1 MSNLQKFV
9 LNRAGVRELMKS
21 QEMIDVLTE
30 FAGQVATNAGEG
42 YSVHTGP
49 NRANVSVAT
58 DTDEAYYDNLDN
70 NTLEKSIR

>member
-1 MSNLQKFV
+1 MSNLKFV

-21 QEMIDVLTE
+21 QEMVDVLTE
-30 FAGQVATNAGEG
+30 YAGQVAAKAGDG
-42 YSVHTGP
+42 YSIHIGP

-58 DTDEAYYDNLDN
+58 DTEEAYYDNLDN